1 MSNHAIDQILL
12 DAIIRQGGPKLE
24 LDQVKFTRLP
34 DTGIPGQPRRF
45 NVEVQPPMNEVIKD
59 FTIVMQPNQV
69 HRQLSGGTVIAFPRQ
84 WTAAEIKT
92 ALLNNLQV
100 DLKDDV
106 FDVTVTD
113 GGHEVTTRLVANNQT
128 MLFEGEIVL
137 VAPKNPY
144 KMIEATNGGLNQL
157 TTAGQLAEIN
167 FSQRLGHIHAALPA
181 KWAGRLD
188 RILFTSRRE
197 PLAYPCAPVI
207 ILGGDGNQ
215 QFVELPIEVDDT
227 MVDLNTLYLAG
238 GYNMNLTEPTDF
250 VKARLYNIDAD
261 GNRLLSWES
270 AFADLKGWD
279 AIPITSKSSVL
290 VLTHG
295 GDFTKTA
302 IGFSAVFN
310 PYRQVYMSQS
320 VEEYAPAIEDLSRIK
335 FSGFERLES
344 DLMEFG
350 SAGHFIGARINIA
363 SLPTKGSSR
372 IISIEGQD
380 DAWLSLIY
388 DADAGKF
395 IGVLDG
401 HVDTVSIKPT
411 DFTGQHITV
420 ALSVDSSTLNL
431 WVQGN
436 GGMTYQHSQTPVNT
450 LGPSSGRVRVGGET
464 EEPFSLREFFHFKG
478 RVTPAAATWFVE
490 NLNVD

>member
-12 DAIIRQGGPKLE
+12 DAIVRQGGPKLK

-45 NVEVQPPMNEVIKD
+45 NVEVLPPMNEVIKD
-59 FTIVMQPNQV
+59 FTIVMQPNQM
-69 HRQLSGGTVIAFPRQ
+69 HRQLSGGTVIAFPKE
-84 WTAAEIKT
+84 WTSTEIKT
-92 ALLNNLQV
+92 ALLNHLQV
-100 DLKDDV
+100 DLKDDL
-106 FDVTVTD
+106 FDVSVTD
-113 GGHEVTTRLVANNQT
+113 GGHEVVTRLIANDQT
-128 MLFEGEIVL
+128 MLYEGEIVL
-137 VAPKNPY
+137 VAPKDPY

-167 FSQRLGHIHAALPA
+167 YSQRLGHIHAALPP
-181 KWAGRLD
+181 KWPGRID
-188 RILFTSRRE
+188 RILFASRRE
-197 PLAYPCAPVI
+197 PLTHPSAPLI

-215 QFVELPIEVDDT
+215 QFVEFPIEVDDT

-238 GYNMNLTEPTDF
+238 GYNINLTEPTDF
-250 VKARLYNIDAD
+250 VKASLYNIDAD

-270 AFADLKGWD
+270 AFADLRGWD
-279 AIPITSKSSVL
+279 AIPITSKSSIL

-310 PYRQVYMSQS
+310 PYRQVYMSQP
-320 VEEYAPAIEDLSRIK
+320 VEEYAPTIEDLSRIK
-335 FSGFERLES
+335 FSGFQRLES
-344 DLMEFG
+344 DLMELG

-363 SLPTKGSSR
+363 SLPTKGTSR

-395 IGVLDG
+395 VGVLDG
-401 HVDTVSIKPT
+401 EVETLNLRPT

-420 ALSVDSSTLNL
+420 ALSIGGNTLNL

-436 GGMTYQHSQTPVNT
+436 GGMTLDLTQSGANK
-450 LGPSSGRVRVGGET
+450 LGPSSGRIRVGGET

-478 RVTPAAATWFVE
+478 HVTSAAATWFVE